1 MSGGMLFG
9 VTSLLLLLLCIS
21 AVASHVLPCPT
32 YMRSPAPHLLCHLT
46 PSVQCRGLACAPR
59 LLCHRTLYPLH
70 VVPWPSMCS
79 PAPHMLYH
87 RTPCPLLVVTWPHT
101 HALPCPPPAVPLHPL
116 SCLQAGTAMRE
127 GGLIKFSACSL
138 RTSPKVQQQGRG
150 QTFGMCDCGY
160 LFPPMLL
167 PYAGMGCPRAGASAG
182 GDGPP
187 GAWGAPD

>member
-150 QTFGMCDCGY
+150 QTCLGCVT
-160 LFPPMLL
+160 
-167 PYAGMGCPRAGASAG
+167 AGTSSRLCSSHMRAGASAG
-182 GDGPP
+182 GGGPP